1 MQKKFLAVCAVA
13 ALFAAPGITLA
24 QAVGNGGATYSDVT
38 NKNAWA
44 EFTPR
49 FVTATLNAMAAQ
61 ASMLTILGMPEPA
74 ATVTAQAKDLSRD
87 TPPGMVESI
96 MAERSKA
103 AVVLTAKLGAAGA
116 TIDATKKAQIGA
128 DIDAVALALK
138 EYRELS
144 TDLPYMKAQLRG
156 AGNKG
161 RTGLFVA
168 KSMPDY
174 TGALK
179 AELAGAVAFAKANG
193 IAYAPEVNDI
203 LAK

>member
-1 MQKKFLAVCAVA
+1 MQKKFLAVCAAA
-13 ALFAAPGITLA
+13 ALFATPGITLA

-44 EFTPR
+44 DFTPR

-61 ASMLTILGMPEPA
+61 ASMLSMVGMNEPA
-74 ATVTAQAKDLSRD
+74 ATVTAQAKGLARD

-103 AVVLTAKLGAAGA
+103 ATALSAKLGTAGTA
-116 TIDATKKAQIGA
+116 IDATKKAQFGA

-138 EYRELS
+138 EYREMS
-144 TDLPYMKAQLRG
+144 TDLPYMKTQLRG
-156 AGNKG
+156 AGAKG

-174 TGALK
+174 IDALK
-179 AELAGAVAFAKANG
+179 ADLGSAVAFAKANG

>member
-13 ALFAAPGITLA
+13 ALFATPGTTLA
-24 QAVGNGGATYSDVT
+24 QAVGNGGALYSDVT

-44 EFTPR
+44 DFTPR
-49 FVTATLNAMAAQ
+49 FVTATLNSMAAQ
-61 ASMLTILGMPEPA
+61 ASMLGMVGMNEPA
-74 ATVTAQAKDLSRD
+74 ATVTAQAKDLSRN

-103 AVVLTAKLGAAGA
+103 AQALIAKLATAGT
-116 TIDATKKAQIGA
+116 TIDATKKAQFGA
-128 DIDAVALALK
+128 DIDAMALALK

-144 TDLPYMKAQLRG
+144 IDLPYLKTQLRG
-156 AGNKG
+156 AGAKG
-161 RTGLFVA
+161 RTGLFIA
-168 KSMPDY
+168 KSIPDY
-174 TGALK
+174 TDALK
-179 AELAGAVAFAKANG
+179 AELAGAVAFAKTNN

>member
-1 MQKKFLAVCAVA
+1 MQKKFLAVCSVV
-13 ALFAAPGITLA
+13 ALFATPGVTLA

-44 EFTPR
+44 DFTPR

-61 ASMLTILGMPEPA
+61 ASMLGMLGMNEPA
-74 ATVTAQAKDLSRD
+74 ASVTAQAKDLSRN

-103 AVVLTAKLGAAGA
+103 AQALSAKLATAGA
-116 TIDATKKAQIGA
+116 TIDATKKAQFGA
-128 DIDAVALALK
+128 DIDAMALALK

-144 TDLPYMKAQLRG
+144 IDLPYLKTQLRG
-156 AGNKG
+156 AGAKG
-161 RTGLFVA
+161 RTGLFIA
-168 KSMPDY
+168 KSIPDY
-174 TGALK
+174 ADAMK
-179 AELAGAVAFAKANG
+179 AELAGAVAFAKTNN